1 MNEAYCDGVR
11 NRSPYRDNSGKL
23 LLDIIDMHIFDFLTG
38 EFSSCSKHLL
48 EIAQRANQTRSYVIY
63 FTVIFLSFRTLK
75 NFVVITLKF
84 ELCGSTIG

>member
-38 EFSSCSKHLL
+38 EFSSL
-48 EIAQRANQTRSYVIY
+48 
-63 FTVIFLSFRTLK
+63 
-75 NFVVITLKF
+75 
-84 ELCGSTIG
+84 